1 MKKINRYENYH
12 KHDHE
17 SNVMTLDCVVKNTDY
32 IERSLELGCQNYFT
46 TQHGW
51 AGKFLEAYDLC
62 KKNNLKMIYGAELYM
77 VKDRKEK
84 DNSNYHIV
92 IIAKNQDAFYEL
104 NEIMSESNK
113 TGFYYKPRIDIELIK
128 RLNPNNFFITS
139 ACVGGILRPSDDMKI
154 LFETVYGHFGKNF
167 YLEVQNHPFD
177 IQINHNR
184 NMLMLKQHYNMQLIH
199 ANDSHYIYPKQAK
212 DRVKFLKGKGINYGD
227 EDSFVLDF
235 PDYDTIVER
244 YKKQGLLS
252 DWQVKEALDNTLIFD
267 ECEELYFDKEI
278 KMPTI
283 YPGFTQEQKDKELS
297 KHLVEKWNQEKK
309 HIDKSRWKEYQDG
322 IAFEYKIVKD
332 TQMAD
337 YFLFNEKMVELA
349 KEKYGGVLSR
359 TGRGSAVSFYINK
372 LLGFTEIDRF
382 TAPVPL
388 YPTRFMSIARILE
401 TKSLPDIDQNW
412 ADVSAPIAA
421 SKELLGEDGIYYMY
435 ALGTM
440 KESSA
445 FRNLCRAYD
454 IPMDDYNE
462 VGKNLDAFRTDK
474 KWKPIIDEAQKY
486 IGTIESIS
494 PSPCSFV
501 LSNKLLS
508 KELGLIRVGNELCAC
523 IDGYTSDVW
532 KFLKNDYL
540 TVKVWKI
547 ISDFYKMIGQPI
559 PNIREL
565 LERLDDKTWKLYE
578 DGMTATLNQ
587 ADTDIS
593 TNMLKRYKP
602 KTDAEMSAFVAAIR
616 PGFASLVNTFLDREP
631 YSTGVSEID
640 DILLPSYH
648 FMLYQESIMAFLV
661 WCGMKEDHTY
671 DIIKKISKKKFTP
684 EAKEELRQELIAGY
698 KNNLG
703 TEDGFDEVWQV
714 VDDAARYSFNAAH
727 AVSVAYDSIYGAEAK
742 EHHPLEY
749 FTTVLNEYQSDN
761 EKTSRIIAELDYFD
775 IKIENIKFGKS
786 KSEYTFDRDTNT
798 IYKSISSIKYC
809 NETIANELYE
819 LGRNNN
825 YESFIDVIKDIKE
838 KTSVNSRQLQ
848 ILTILNF
855 FSDYGANKKLL
866 QIIDMFEKYYDRKQ
880 IKKSDIDNL
889 GIDLTVFDGCFDNE
903 TPKMYKELH
912 MDKYIQRI
920 SQQLEDKPLSIK
932 EQIKYEQ
939 EYLEYITYSNPKA
952 PKGMYYVVEAK
963 FYKDKT
969 KPYLV
974 LYNLRTGD
982 TLKTKITSGKNFVER
997 PFQTGNVINVTE
1009 FREKN
1014 KMKMVN
1020 GSWVKTPEMEKIVVR
1035 WDVY

>member
-1 MKKINRYENYH
+1 MA
-12 KHDHE
+12 
-17 SNVMTLDCVVKNTDY
+17 TLDCVVKNTDY
-32 IERSLELGCQNYFT
+32 IERSLKLGCKNFFT

-51 AGKFLEAYDLC
+51 SGKFLEAYDLC
-62 KKNNLKMIYGAELYM
+62 KKNNLKMVYGAELYM

-84 DNSNYHIV
+84 DNSNYHII
-92 IIAKNQDAFYEL
+92 IIAKNQDGFYEL
-104 NEIMSESNK
+104 NEIMSESNRS
-113 TGFYYKPRIDIELIK
+113 GFYYKPRIDIELIK

-139 ACVGGILRPSDDMKI
+139 ACVGGILRPSDDMKT
-154 LFETVYGHFGKNF
+154 LFEVVYGHFGKNF

-184 NMLMLKQHYNMQLIH
+184 NMLMLKQHYNMQIIH
-199 ANDSHYIYPKQAK
+199 ANDSHYIYPEQAK
-212 DRVKFLKGKGINYGD
+212 DRVNFLKGKGINYGD

-235 PDYDTIVER
+235 PDYDTVVER

-252 DWQVKEALDNTLIFD
+252 DWQIKEAMDNTLIFD
-267 ECEELYFDKEI
+267 ECEELHFDKEI

-283 YPGFTQEQKDKELS
+283 YPNYTQEEKDKELA
-297 KHLVEKWNQEKK
+297 KHLSEKWDREKVNV
-309 HIDKSRWKEYQDG
+309 DKSRWQEYQKG

-388 YPTRFMSIARILE
+388 YPTRFMSTARILE
-401 TKSLPDIDQNW
+401 TRSLPDIDQNW
-412 ADVSAPIAA
+412 ADVSAPILA

-454 IPMDDYNE
+454 IPMDEYNE
-462 VGKNLDAFRTDK
+462 VGKNLDAFRNDK

-501 LSNKLLS
+501 LSNKPLPR
-508 KELGLIRVGNELCAC
+508 ELGLIRVGNELCAC

-565 LERLDDKTWKLYE
+565 LQKVDDRTWKLYE

-593 TNMLKRYKP
+593 TSMLKRYKP
-602 KTDAEMSAFVAAIR
+602 QTDAEMSAFVAAIR

-631 YSTGVSEID
+631 YSTGVTEID
-640 DILLPSYH
+640 EILQPSYH

-684 EAKEELRQELIAGY
+684 EAKEELRQELLAGY
-698 KNNLG
+698 KSKLG
-703 TEDGFDEVWQV
+703 TEEGFDEVWQV

-761 EKTSRIIAELDYFD
+761 EKTSRIIAELDYFG
-775 IKIENIKFGKS
+775 IHLENIKFGKS
-786 KSEYTFDRDTNT
+786 KSEYTFDRNTNT

-809 NETIANELYE
+809 NEVIANELYE
-819 LGRNNN
+819 LGRNNT
-825 YESFIDVIKDIKE
+825 YKDFVDVIRDIKT

-855 FSDYGANKKLL
+855 FSDYGSNKKLL
-866 QIIDMFEKYYDRKQ
+866 QIIEMFEKFYDRKQ
-880 IKKSDIDNL
+880 IKKSDVEVL
-889 GIDLTVFDGCFDNE
+889 GIDLNEFEGCYDNE

-912 MDKYIQRI
+912 MDRYVEKMSKKI
-920 SQQLEDKPLSIK
+920 EDKPLSIK

-939 EYLEYITYSNPKA
+939 EYLEYIIYSNPKA
-952 PKGMYYVVEAK
+952 PKNMFYVVEAK

-969 KPYLV
+969 KPYLN

-982 TLKTKITSGKNFVER
+982 TLKTKITSGKSFVER

-1020 GSWVKTPEMEKIVVR
+1020 SEWVKTSEMEKIVVG

>member
-1 MKKINRYENYH
+1 MKRYENYH

-17 SNVMTLDCVVKNTDY
+17 SNIMTLDCVVKNTDY
-32 IERSLELGCQNYFT
+32 IARSLELGCKNYFT

-51 AGKFLEAYDLC
+51 TGKFLEAYDLC
-62 KKNNLKMIYGAELYM
+62 KKNGLKMIYGAELYM
-77 VKDRKEK
+77 VKDRTLK

-92 IIAKNQDAFYEL
+92 IIAKNQDGFYEL
-104 NEIMSESNK
+104 NEIMSESNRS
-113 TGFYYKPRIDIELIK
+113 GFYYKPRIDIELIK

-139 ACVGGILRPSDDMKI
+139 ACICGILRPSDDMKT
-154 LFETVYGHFGKNF
+154 LFEAVYSHFGNNF

-184 NMLMLKQHYNMQLIH
+184 NMLMLKQHYNMQIIH
-199 ANDSHYIYPKQAK
+199 ANDSHYIYPEQAK

-227 EDSFVLDF
+227 EDSFILDF
-235 PDYDTIVER
+235 PDYDTVVER

-252 DWQVKEALDNTLIFD
+252 DWQIKEAMDNTLIFD
-267 ECEELYFDKEI
+267 ECEELHFDKEI

-283 YPGFTQEQKDKELS
+283 YPNYTQEEKDKELA
-297 KHLVEKWNQEKK
+297 KHLSEKWNKEKVNV
-309 HIDKSRWKEYQDG
+309 DKSRWQEYQNG

-388 YPTRFMSIARILE
+388 YPTRFMSTARILE
-401 TKSLPDIDQNW
+401 TRSLPDIDQNW
-412 ADVSAPIAA
+412 ADVSAPILA

-454 IPMDDYNE
+454 IPMDEYNE
-462 VGKNLDAFRTDK
+462 VGKNLDAFRNDK

-501 LSNKLLS
+501 LSNKPLS
-508 KELGLIRVGNELCAC
+508 RELGLIRVGNELCAC

-565 LERLDDKTWKLYE
+565 LQKVDNRTWKLYE

-593 TNMLKRYKP
+593 TSMLKRYKP
-602 KTDAEMSAFVAAIR
+602 HTDAEMSAFVAAIR

-631 YSTGVSEID
+631 YSTGVTEID
-640 DILLPSYH
+640 EILQPSYH

-661 WCGMKEDHTY
+661 WCGIKEDHTY

-684 EAKEELRQELIAGY
+684 EAKEELRQELLAGY
-698 KNNLG
+698 KAKLG
-703 TEDGFDEVWQV
+703 TEEGFDEVWQV

-761 EKTSRIIAELDYFD
+761 EKTSRIIAELDYFG
-775 IKIENIKFGKS
+775 IHLENIKFGKS
-786 KSEYTFDRDTNT
+786 KSEYTFDRNTNT

-809 NETIANELYE
+809 NEVIANELYE
-819 LGRNNN
+819 LGKNNTYKN
-825 YESFIDVIKDIKE
+825 FVDVIKDIKT

-855 FSDYGANKKLL
+855 FSDYGSNKKLL
-866 QIIDMFEKYYDRKQ
+866 QIIEMFEKFYDRKQ
-880 IKKSDIDNL
+880 IKKADVEVL
-889 GIDLTVFDGCFDNE
+889 GIDLNEFEGCYDNE

-912 MDKYIQRI
+912 MDRYVEKMSKKI
-920 SQQLEDKPLSIK
+920 EDKPLSIK

-939 EYLEYITYSNPKA
+939 EYLEYIIYSNPKA
-952 PKGMYYVVEAK
+952 PKNMFYVVEAK

-969 KPYLV
+969 KPYLN

-982 TLKTKITSGKNFVER
+982 TLKTKITSGKSFVER

-1020 GSWVKTPEMEKIVVR
+1020 GTWVKTPEMEKIVVG

>member
-1 MKKINRYENYH
+1 M
-12 KHDHE
+12 
-17 SNVMTLDCVVKNTDY
+17 
-32 IERSLELGCQNYFT
+32 GCKNYFT

-51 AGKFLEAYDLC
+51 TGKFLEAYDLC
-62 KKNNLKMIYGAELYM
+62 QKNNLKMVYGAELYM

-84 DNSNYHIV
+84 DNANYHIV
-92 IIAKNQDAFYEL
+92 IIAKNQDGFYEL
-104 NEIMSESNK
+104 NEIMSESNRS
-113 TGFYYKPRIDIELIK
+113 GFYYKPRIDIELIK

-139 ACVGGILRPSDDMKI
+139 ACVGGILRPSDDMKT
-154 LFETVYGHFGKNF
+154 LFEAVYGHFGNNF

-184 NMLMLKQHYNMQLIH
+184 NMLMLKQHYNMQIIH
-199 ANDSHYIYPKQAK
+199 ANDSHYIYPEQAK

-235 PDYDTIVER
+235 PDYDTVVER

-252 DWQVKEALDNTLIFD
+252 DWQIKEAMDNTLIFD
-267 ECEELYFDKEI
+267 ECEELHFNKEI

-283 YPGFTQEQKDKELS
+283 YPNYTQEEKDKELA
-297 KHLVEKWNQEKK
+297 KHLSEKWDKEKVNV
-309 HIDKSRWKEYQDG
+309 DKSRWKEYQNG

-382 TAPVPL
+382 EAPVPL
-388 YPTRFMSIARILE
+388 YPTRFMSTARILE
-401 TKSLPDIDQNW
+401 TRSLPDIDQNW

-445 FRNLCRAYD
+445 FRNLCRAYE
-454 IPMDDYNE
+454 IPMDEYNE

-486 IGTIESIS
+486 IGTIESVS

-501 LSNKLLS
+501 LSNKPLS
-508 KELGLIRVGNELCAC
+508 RELGLIRVGNELCAC

-565 LERLDDKTWKLYE
+565 LQKVDNRTWKLYE

-593 TNMLKRYKP
+593 TSMLKRYKP
-602 KTDAEMSAFVAAIR
+602 QTDAEMSAFVAAIR

-631 YSTGVSEID
+631 YSTGVTEID
-640 DILLPSYH
+640 EILQPSYH

-684 EAKEELRQELIAGY
+684 EAKEELRQELLLGY
-698 KNNLG
+698 KAKLG
-703 TEDGFDEVWQV
+703 TEEGFDEVWQV

-761 EKTSRIIAELDYFD
+761 EKTSRIIAELDYFG
-775 IKIENIKFGKS
+775 IHLENIKFGKS
-786 KSEYTFDRDTNT
+786 KSEYTFDKNTNT

-809 NETIANELYE
+809 NEVIANELYE
-819 LGRNNN
+819 LGKNNTYKN
-825 YESFIDVIKDIKE
+825 FVDVIKDIKT

-855 FSDYGANKKLL
+855 FSDYGSNKKLL
-866 QIIDMFEKYYDRKQ
+866 QIIEMFEKFYDRKQ
-880 IKKSDIDNL
+880 IKKADVEVL
-889 GIDLTVFDGCFDNE
+889 GIDLNEFEGCYDNE
-903 TPKMYKELH
+903 TQKMYKDLH
-912 MDKYIQRI
+912 MDRYVEKMSKKI
-920 SQQLEDKPLSIK
+920 EDKPLSIK

-939 EYLEYITYSNPKA
+939 EYLEYIIYSNPKA
-952 PKGMYYVVEAK
+952 PKNMFYVVEAK

-969 KPYLV
+969 KPYLN

-982 TLKTKITSGKNFVER
+982 TLKTKITSGKSFVER

-1020 GSWVKTPEMEKIVVR
+1020 GTWVKTPEMEKIVVG

>member
-1 MKKINRYENYH
+1 MA
-12 KHDHE
+12 
-17 SNVMTLDCVVKNTDY
+17 TLDCVVKNTDY
-32 IERSLELGCQNYFT
+32 IERSLELGCKNYFT

-51 AGKFLEAYDLC
+51 SGKFLEAYDLC
-62 KKNNLKMIYGAELYM
+62 QKNNLKMVYGAELYM

-84 DNSNYHIV
+84 DNANYHII
-92 IIAKNQDAFYEL
+92 IIAKNQDGFYEL
-104 NEIMSESNK
+104 NEIMSESNRS
-113 TGFYYKPRIDIELIK
+113 GFYYKPRIDIELIK

-139 ACVGGILRPSDDMKI
+139 ACVGGILRPSDDMKV
-154 LFETVYGHFGKNF
+154 LFEAVYGHFGKNF

-184 NMLMLKQHYNMQLIH
+184 NMLMLKQHYNMQIIH
-199 ANDSHYIYPKQAK
+199 ANDSHYIYPEQAK

-235 PDYDTIVER
+235 PDYDTVIER

-252 DWQVKEALDNTLIFD
+252 DWQIKEAMDNTLIFD
-267 ECEELYFDKEI
+267 ECEELHFDKEI

-283 YPGFTQEQKDKELS
+283 YPNYTQEEKDKELA
-297 KHLVEKWNQEKK
+297 KHLSEKWDKEKVNV
-309 HIDKSRWKEYQDG
+309 DKSRWQEYQKG

-388 YPTRFMSIARILE
+388 YPTRFMSTARILE
-401 TKSLPDIDQNW
+401 TRSLPDIDQNW
-412 ADVSAPIAA
+412 ADVSAPILA

-454 IPMDDYNE
+454 IPMDEYNE
-462 VGKNLDAFRTDK
+462 VGKNLDAFRNDK

-501 LSNKLLS
+501 LSNKPLPR
-508 KELGLIRVGNELCAC
+508 ELGLIRVGNELCAC
-523 IDGYTSDVW
+523 IDGYTSDAW

-565 LERLDDKTWKLYE
+565 LQKVDDRTWKLYE

-593 TNMLKRYKP
+593 TSMLKRYKP
-602 KTDAEMSAFVAAIR
+602 QTDAEMSAFVAAIR

-631 YSTGVSEID
+631 YSTGVTEID
-640 DILLPSYH
+640 EILQPSYH

-684 EAKEELRQELIAGY
+684 EAKEELRQELLAGY
-698 KNNLG
+698 KAKLS
-703 TEDGFDEVWQV
+703 TEEGFDEVWQV

-761 EKTSRIIAELDYFD
+761 EKTSRIIAELDYFG
-775 IKIENIKFGKS
+775 IHLENIKFGKS
-786 KSEYTFDRDTNT
+786 KSEYTFDRNTNT

-809 NETIANELYE
+809 NEVIANELYE
-819 LGRNNN
+819 LGRNNT
-825 YESFIDVIKDIKE
+825 YKDFVDVIRDIKT

-855 FSDYGANKKLL
+855 FSDYGSNKKLL
-866 QIIDMFEKYYDRKQ
+866 QIIEMFEKFYDRKQ
-880 IKKSDIDNL
+880 IKKADVEVL
-889 GIDLTVFDGCFDNE
+889 GIDLNEFEGCYDNE

-912 MDKYIQRI
+912 MDRYVEKMSKKI
-920 SQQLEDKPLSIK
+920 EDKPLSIK

-939 EYLEYITYSNPKA
+939 EYLEYIIYSNPKA
-952 PKGMYYVVEAK
+952 PKNMFYVVEAK

-969 KPYLV
+969 KPYLN

-982 TLKTKITSGKNFVER
+982 TLKTKITSGKSFVER

-1020 GSWVKTPEMEKIVVR
+1020 GEWVKTPEMEKIVVG

>member
-1 MKKINRYENYH
+1 M
-12 KHDHE
+12 
-17 SNVMTLDCVVKNTDY
+17 
-32 IERSLELGCQNYFT
+32 GCKNYFT

-51 AGKFLEAYDLC
+51 TGKFLEAYDLC
-62 KKNNLKMIYGAELYM
+62 QKNNLKMVYGAELYM

-84 DNSNYHIV
+84 DNANYHIV
-92 IIAKNQDAFYEL
+92 IIAKNQDGFYEL
-104 NEIMSESNK
+104 NEIMSESNRS
-113 TGFYYKPRIDIELIK
+113 GFYYKPRIDIELIK

-139 ACVGGILRPSDDMKI
+139 ACVGGILRPSDDMKT
-154 LFETVYGHFGKNF
+154 LFEAVYGHFGNNF

-184 NMLMLKQHYNMQLIH
+184 NMLMLKQHYNMQIIH
-199 ANDSHYIYPKQAK
+199 ANDSHYIYPEQAK

-235 PDYDTIVER
+235 PDYDTVVER

-252 DWQVKEALDNTLIFD
+252 DWQIKEAMDNTLIFD
-267 ECEELYFDKEI
+267 ECEELHFDKEI

-283 YPGFTQEQKDKELS
+283 YPNYTQEEKDKELA
-297 KHLVEKWNQEKK
+297 KHLSEKWDKEKVNV
-309 HIDKSRWKEYQDG
+309 DKSRWQEYQNG

-388 YPTRFMSIARILE
+388 YPTRFMSTARILE
-401 TKSLPDIDQNW
+401 TRSLPDIDQNW
-412 ADVSAPIAA
+412 ADVSAPILA

-454 IPMDDYNE
+454 IPMDEYNE
-462 VGKNLDAFRTDK
+462 VGKNLDAFRNDK

-501 LSNKLLS
+501 LSNKPLS
-508 KELGLIRVGNELCAC
+508 RELGLIRVGNELCAC

-565 LERLDDKTWKLYE
+565 LQKVDNRTWKLYE

-593 TNMLKRYKP
+593 TSMLKRYKP
-602 KTDAEMSAFVAAIR
+602 HTDAEMSAFVAAIR

-631 YSTGVSEID
+631 YSTGVTEID
-640 DILLPSYH
+640 EILQPSYH

-661 WCGMKEDHTY
+661 WCGIKEDHTY

-684 EAKEELRQELIAGY
+684 EAKEELRQELLAGY
-698 KNNLG
+698 KAKLG
-703 TEDGFDEVWQV
+703 TEEGFDEVWQV

-761 EKTSRIIAELDYFD
+761 EKTSRIIAELDYFG
-775 IKIENIKFGKS
+775 IHLENIKFGKS
-786 KSEYTFDRDTNT
+786 KSEYTFDRNTNT

-809 NETIANELYE
+809 NEVIANELYE
-819 LGRNNN
+819 LGKNNT
-825 YESFIDVIKDIKE
+825 YKDFVDVIKDIKT

-855 FSDYGANKKLL
+855 FSDYGSNKKLL
-866 QIIDMFEKYYDRKQ
+866 QIIEMFEKFYDRKQ
-880 IKKSDIDNL
+880 IKKADVEVL
-889 GIDLTVFDGCFDNE
+889 GIDLNEFEGCYDNE

-912 MDKYIQRI
+912 MDRYVEKMSKKI
-920 SQQLEDKPLSIK
+920 EDKPLSIK

-939 EYLEYITYSNPKA
+939 EYLEYIIYSNPKA
-952 PKGMYYVVEAK
+952 PKNMFYVVEAK

-969 KPYLV
+969 KPYLN

-982 TLKTKITSGKNFVER
+982 TLKTKITSGKSFVER

-1020 GSWVKTPEMEKIVVR
+1020 GTWVKTPEMEKIVVG

>member
-1 MKKINRYENYH
+1 MKRYENYH

-17 SNVMTLDCVVKNTDY
+17 SNIMTLDCVVKNTDY
-32 IERSLELGCQNYFT
+32 IARSLELGCKNYFT

-51 AGKFLEAYDLC
+51 TGKFLEAYDLC
-62 KKNNLKMIYGAELYM
+62 KKNGLKMIYGAELYM
-77 VKDRKEK
+77 VKDRTLK

-92 IIAKNQDAFYEL
+92 IIAKNQDGFYEL
-104 NEIMSESNK
+104 NEIMSESNRS
-113 TGFYYKPRIDIELIK
+113 GFYYKPRIDIELIK

-139 ACVGGILRPSDDMKI
+139 ACVGGILRPSDDMKT
-154 LFETVYGHFGKNF
+154 LFEAVYSHFGNNF

-184 NMLMLKQHYNMQLIH
+184 NMLMLKQHYNMQIIH
-199 ANDSHYIYPKQAK
+199 ANDSHYIYPEQAK

-235 PDYDTIVER
+235 PDYDTVVER

-252 DWQVKEALDNTLIFD
+252 DWQIKEAMDNTLIFD
-267 ECEELYFDKEI
+267 ECEELHFNKEI

-283 YPGFTQEQKDKELS
+283 YPNYTQEEKDKELA
-297 KHLVEKWNQEKK
+297 KHLSEKWNKEKVNV
-309 HIDKSRWKEYQDG
+309 DKSRWQEYQNG
-322 IAFEYKIVKD
+322 IAFEYNIVKD

-382 TAPVPL
+382 EAPVPL
-388 YPTRFMSIARILE
+388 YPTRFMSTARILE
-401 TKSLPDIDQNW
+401 TRSLPDIDQNW

-445 FRNLCRAYD
+445 FRNLCRAYE
-454 IPMDDYNE
+454 IPMDEYNE

-486 IGTIESIS
+486 IGTIESVS

-501 LSNKLLS
+501 LSNKPLS

-565 LERLDDKTWKLYE
+565 LQKVDNRTWKLYE

-593 TNMLKRYKP
+593 TSMLKRYKP
-602 KTDAEMSAFVAAIR
+602 QTDAEMSAFVAAIR

-631 YSTGVSEID
+631 YSTGVTEID
-640 DILLPSYH
+640 EILQPSYH

-684 EAKEELRQELIAGY
+684 EAKEELRQELLLGY
-698 KNNLG
+698 KAKLG
-703 TEDGFDEVWQV
+703 TEEGFDEVWQV

-761 EKTSRIIAELDYFD
+761 EKTSRIIAELDYFG
-775 IKIENIKFGKS
+775 IHLENIKFGKS
-786 KSEYTFDRDTNT
+786 KSEYTFDKNTNT

-809 NETIANELYE
+809 NEVIANELYE
-819 LGRNNN
+819 LGKNNTYKN
-825 YESFIDVIKDIKE
+825 FVDVIKDIKT

-855 FSDYGANKKLL
+855 FSDYGSNKKLL
-866 QIIDMFEKYYDRKQ
+866 QIIKMFEKFYDRKQ
-880 IKKSDIDNL
+880 IKKADVEVL
-889 GIDLTVFDGCFDNE
+889 GIDLNEFEGCYDNE
-903 TPKMYKELH
+903 TQKMYKDLH
-912 MDKYIQRI
+912 MDRYVEKMSKKI
-920 SQQLEDKPLSIK
+920 EDKPLSIK

-939 EYLEYITYSNPKA
+939 EYLEYIIYSNPKA
-952 PKGMYYVVEAK
+952 PKNMFYVVEAK

-969 KPYLV
+969 KPYLN

-982 TLKTKITSGKNFVER
+982 TLKTKITSGKSFVER

-1020 GSWVKTPEMEKIVVR
+1020 GTWVKTPEMEKIVVG

>member
-1 MKKINRYENYH
+1 MKRYENFH
-12 KHDHE
+12 KHCHE
-17 SNVMTLDCVVKNTDY
+17 SNIMTLDCVVKNTDY
-32 IERSLELGCQNYFT
+32 IARSLELGCKNYFT

-51 AGKFLEAYDLC
+51 TGKFLEAYDLC
-62 KKNNLKMIYGAELYM
+62 KKNGLKMIYAAELYM
-77 VKDRKEK
+77 VKDRTLK

-92 IIAKNQDAFYEL
+92 IIAKNQDGFYEL
-104 NEIMSESNK
+104 NEIMAESNRS
-113 TGFYYKPRIDIELIK
+113 GFYYKPRIDIELIK
-128 RLNPNNFFITS
+128 RLNPNNFFVTS
-139 ACVGGILRPSDDMKI
+139 ACVAGILRPSEDMKE
-154 LFETVYGHFGKNF
+154 LFESVYGHFGKNF

-177 IQINHNR
+177 IQITHNR
-184 NMLMLKQHYNMQLIH
+184 NMLMLKQHYNMQIIH
-199 ANDSHYIYPKQAK
+199 ANDSHYIYPEQAK

-235 PDYDTIVER
+235 PDYDTVVER

-252 DWQVKEALDNTLIFD
+252 DWQIKEAMDNTLIFD
-267 ECEELYFDKEI
+267 ECEELHFDKEI

-283 YPGFTQEQKDKELS
+283 YPNYTQEEKDKELA
-297 KHLVEKWNQEKK
+297 KHLSDKWDKEKVNV
-309 HIDKSRWKEYQDG
+309 DKSRWQEYQKG

-388 YPTRFMSIARILE
+388 YPTRFMSTARILE
-401 TKSLPDIDQNW
+401 TRSLPDIDQNW
-412 ADVSAPIAA
+412 ADVSAPILA

-454 IPMDDYNE
+454 IPMDEYNE
-462 VGKNLDAFRTDK
+462 VGKNLDAFRNDK

-501 LSNKLLS
+501 LSNKPLS
-508 KELGLIRVGNELCAC
+508 RELGLIRVGNELCAC

-565 LERLDDKTWKLYE
+565 LQKVDNRTWKLYE

-593 TNMLKRYKP
+593 TSMLKRYKP
-602 KTDAEMSAFVAAIR
+602 QTDAEMSAFVAAIR
-616 PGFASLVNTFLDREP
+616 PGFASLVNTFLDRKP
-631 YSTGVSEID
+631 YSTGVTEID
-640 DILLPSYH
+640 EILQPSYH

-684 EAKEELRQELIAGY
+684 EAKEELRQELLAGY
-698 KNNLG
+698 KAKLG
-703 TEDGFDEVWQV
+703 TEEGFDEVWQV

-761 EKTSRIIAELDYFD
+761 EKTSRIIAELDYFG
-775 IKIENIKFGKS
+775 IHLENIKFGKS
-786 KSEYTFDRDTNT
+786 KSEYTFDRNTNT

-809 NETIANELYE
+809 NEVIANELYE
-819 LGRNNN
+819 LGRNNT
-825 YESFIDVIKDIKE
+825 YKDFVDVVKDIKT

-855 FSDYGANKKLL
+855 FSDYGSNKKLL
-866 QIIDMFEKYYDRKQ
+866 QIIEMFEKFYDRKQ
-880 IKKSDIDNL
+880 IKKADVEVL
-889 GIDLTVFDGCFDNE
+889 CIDLNEFEGCYDNE
-903 TPKMYKELH
+903 TPKMYKDLH
-912 MDKYIQRI
+912 MDRYVEKMSGRI
-920 SQQLEDKPLSIK
+920 EDKPLSIK

-939 EYLEYITYSNPKA
+939 EYLEYIVYTNPKA
-952 PKGMYYVVEAK
+952 PKDMYYVVECK

-969 KPYLV
+969 KPYLR
-974 LYNLRTGD
+974 LYNLRNGEY
-982 TLKTKITSGKNFVER
+982 LKTKITSGKAFIES
-997 PFQTGNVINVTE
+997 PFKEGNVINVKE
-1009 FREKN
+1009 FSDRN
-1014 KMKMVN
+1014 KMKKV
-1020 GSWVKTPEMEKIVVR
+1020 GGDWVKTGEKEKVVIK

>member
-1 MKKINRYENYH
+1 M
-12 KHDHE
+12 
-17 SNVMTLDCVVKNTDY
+17 V
-32 IERSLELGCQNYFT
+32 
-46 TQHGW
+46 
-51 AGKFLEAYDLC
+51 
-62 KKNNLKMIYGAELYM
+62 YGAELYM

-84 DNSNYHIV
+84 DNANYHIV
-92 IIAKNQDAFYEL
+92 IIAKNQDGFYEL
-104 NEIMSESNK
+104 NEIMSESNRS
-113 TGFYYKPRIDIELIK
+113 GFYYKPRIDIELIK

-139 ACVGGILRPSDDMKI
+139 ACVGGILRPSDDMKT
-154 LFETVYGHFGKNF
+154 LFETVYGHFGNNF

-184 NMLMLKQHYNMQLIH
+184 NMLMLKQHYNMQIIH
-199 ANDSHYIYPKQAK
+199 ANDSHYIYPEQAK

-227 EDSFVLDF
+227 EDNFILDF
-235 PDYDTIVER
+235 PDYDTVVER

-252 DWQVKEALDNTLIFD
+252 DWQIKEAMDNTLIFD
-267 ECEELYFDKEI
+267 ECEELHFDKEI

-283 YPGFTQEQKDKELS
+283 YPNYTQEEKDKELA
-297 KHLVEKWNQEKK
+297 KHLSEKWDKEKVNV
-309 HIDKSRWKEYQDG
+309 DKSRWQEYQNG

-388 YPTRFMSIARILE
+388 YPTRFMSTARILE
-401 TKSLPDIDQNW
+401 TRSLPDIDQNW
-412 ADVSAPIAA
+412 ADVSAPILA

-454 IPMDDYNE
+454 IPMDEYNE
-462 VGKNLDAFRTDK
+462 VGKNLDAFRNDK

-501 LSNKLLS
+501 LSNKPLPR
-508 KELGLIRVGNELCAC
+508 ELGLIRVGNELCAC

-565 LERLDDKTWKLYE
+565 LQKVDDETWNLYE
-578 DGMTATLNQ
+578 DGITATLNQ

-593 TNMLKRYKP
+593 TSMLKRYKP
-602 KTDAEMSAFVAAIR
+602 KSDAEMSAFVAAIR
-616 PGFASLVNTFLDREP
+616 PGFASLVNTFLDRKP
-631 YSTGVSEID
+631 YSTGVKEID
-640 DILLPSYH
+640 DLLQPSYH

-661 WCGMKEDHTY
+661 WCGMEEDHTY

-684 EAKEELRQELIAGY
+684 EAKEKLRLELLEGYQKNLDTQE
-698 KNNLG
+698 
-703 TEDGFDEVWQV
+703 GFNEVWQV

-749 FTTVLNEYQSDN
+749 YTVVLNKYQSDN
-761 EKTSRIIAELDYFD
+761 EKTSRIISELDYFG
-775 IKIENIKFGKS
+775 IHIENIKFGKS
-786 KSEYTFDRDTNT
+786 KNEYTFDRDTNT

-809 NETIANELYE
+809 NEIMANELYE
-819 LGRNNN
+819 LAQNNSYDN
-825 YESFIDVIKDIKE
+825 FIDLLVDIKS
-838 KTSVNSRQLQ
+838 KTSVNARQLQ

-855 FSDYGANKKLL
+855 FSDFGNNKKLL
-866 QIIDMFEKYYDRKQ
+866 QIIDLFERLYGRKQ
-880 IKKSDIDNL
+880 IKKSDYKALNINMNL
-889 GIDLTVFDGCFDNE
+889 FDGCYETE
-903 TPKMYKELH
+903 TPKMYKGLH
-912 MDKYIQRI
+912 MDIYIKRVSDAI
-920 SQQLEDKPLSIK
+920 ENTSLSIK

-939 EYLEYITYSNPKA
+939 EYLEYIIYTNPKA
-952 PKGMYYVVEAK
+952 PKNMFYVVECK

-982 TLKTKITSGKNFVER
+982 TLKTKITSGKKFVEK
-997 PFQTGNVINVTE
+997 PFLQGNVLNVLE
-1009 FREKN
+1009 FKEKN
-1014 KMKMVN
+1014 KMKMIA
-1020 GSWVKTPEMEKIVVR
+1020 GTWTKTSEKEKIVTE

>member
-1 MKKINRYENYH
+1 MA
-12 KHDHE
+12 
-17 SNVMTLDCVVKNTDY
+17 TLDCVVKNTDY
-32 IERSLELGCQNYFT
+32 IERSLELGCKNFFT

-51 AGKFLEAYDLC
+51 SGKFLEAYDLC
-62 KKNNLKMIYGAELYM
+62 KKNNLKMVYGAELYM

-84 DNSNYHIV
+84 DNSNYHII
-92 IIAKNQDAFYEL
+92 IIAKNQDGFYEL
-104 NEIMSESNK
+104 NEIMSESNRS
-113 TGFYYKPRIDIELIK
+113 GFYYKPRIDIELIK

-139 ACVGGILRPSDDMKI
+139 ACVGGILRPSDDMKT
-154 LFETVYGHFGKNF
+154 LFEAVYGHFGKNF

-184 NMLMLKQHYNMQLIH
+184 NMLMLKQHYNMQIIH
-199 ANDSHYIYPKQAK
+199 ANDSHYIYPEQAK

-235 PDYDTIVER
+235 PDYDTVVER

-252 DWQVKEALDNTLIFD
+252 DWQIKEAMDNTLIFD

-283 YPGFTQEQKDKELS
+283 YLNYTQEEKDKELA
-297 KHLVEKWNQEKK
+297 KHLSEKWDKEKVNV
-309 HIDKSRWKEYQDG
+309 DKSRWQEYQRG

-388 YPTRFMSIARILE
+388 YPTRFMSTARILE
-401 TKSLPDIDQNW
+401 TRSLPDIDQNW
-412 ADVSAPIAA
+412 ADVSAPILA

-454 IPMDDYNE
+454 IPMDEYNE
-462 VGKNLDAFRTDK
+462 VGKNLDAFRNDK

-501 LSNKLLS
+501 LSNKPLP

-565 LERLDDKTWKLYE
+565 LQKVDDRTWKLYE

-593 TNMLKRYKP
+593 TSMLKRYKP
-602 KTDAEMSAFVAAIR
+602 QTDAEMSAFVAAIR

-631 YSTGVSEID
+631 YSTGVTEID
-640 DILLPSYH
+640 DILQPSYH

-684 EAKEELRQELIAGY
+684 EAKEELRQELLAGY
-698 KNNLG
+698 KAKLG
-703 TEDGFDEVWQV
+703 TEEGFDEVWQV

-761 EKTSRIIAELDYFD
+761 EKTSRIIAELDYFG
-775 IKIENIKFGKS
+775 IHLENIKFGKS
-786 KSEYTFDRDTNT
+786 KSEYTFDRNTNT

-809 NETIANELYE
+809 NEVIANELYE
-819 LGRNNN
+819 LGKNNT
-825 YESFIDVIKDIKE
+825 YKDFVDVIKDIKT

-855 FSDYGANKKLL
+855 FSDYGSNKKLL
-866 QIIDMFEKYYDRKQ
+866 QIIEMFEKFYDRKQ
-880 IKKSDIDNL
+880 IKKSDVEVL
-889 GIDLTVFDGCFDNE
+889 GIDLNEFEGCYDNE

-912 MDKYIQRI
+912 MDRYVEKMSKKI
-920 SQQLEDKPLSIK
+920 EDKPLSIK

-939 EYLEYITYSNPKA
+939 EYLEYIIYSNPKA
-952 PKGMYYVVEAK
+952 PKNMFYVVEAK

-969 KPYLV
+969 KPYLN

-982 TLKTKITSGKNFVER
+982 TLKTKITSGKSFVER

-1020 GSWVKTPEMEKIVVR
+1020 GEWVKTPEMEKIVVG

>member
-1 MKKINRYENYH
+1 
-12 KHDHE
+12 
-17 SNVMTLDCVVKNTDY
+17 MTLDCVVKNIDY
-32 IERSLELGCQNYFT
+32 IKRSLELGCKNYFT

-51 AGKFLEAYDLC
+51 TGKFLEAYDLC
-62 KKNNLKMIYGAELYM
+62 KQNGLKMVYSAELYM

-84 DNSNYHIV
+84 DSSNYHV
-92 IIAKNQDAFYEL
+92 VLIAKNQDGFYEL
-104 NEIMSESNK
+104 NSIMSESNRS
-113 TGFYYKPRIDIELIK
+113 GFYYKPRIDIELLK
-128 RLNPNNFFITS
+128 QLNPNNFFITS
-139 ACVGGILRPSDDMKI
+139 ACVAGFLRPGDDMKE
-154 LFETVYGHFGKNF
+154 LFEAVYNHFGKNF
-167 YLEVQNHPFD
+167 FLEVQNHSFD
-177 IQINHNR
+177 IQIQHNK
-184 NMLMLKQHYNMQLIH
+184 NMLLLKQYYDMQLIH
-199 ANDSHYIYPKQAK
+199 ANDSHYIYPEQAQ
-212 DRVKFLKGKGINYGD
+212 DRIKFLNGKGMNYGD
-227 EDSFVLDF
+227 EDSFILDF

-252 DWQVKEALDNTLIFD
+252 GWQIQEALDNTLIFD

-283 YPGFTQEQKDKELS
+283 YPSYTQEEKNHELA
-297 KHLVEKWNQEKK
+297 KHLSEKWEQEKE
-309 HIDKSRWKEYQDG
+309 HVDKARWKEYQEG
-322 IAFEYKIVKD
+322 IAYEYKIVKD
-332 TQMAD
+332 TNMAD

-349 KEKYGGVLSR
+349 KNKYGGILSK

-382 TAPVPL
+382 VAPVPL
-388 YPTRFMSIARILE
+388 YPTRFMSTARILE
-401 TKSLPDIDQNW
+401 NKSIPDIDQNW

-454 IPMDDYNE
+454 IPMDEYNE
-462 VGKNLDAFRTDK
+462 VGKNLDTYRNDK

-501 LSNKLLS
+501 LSNKPLS

-532 KFLKNDYL
+532 KYLKNDYL
-540 TVKVWKI
+540 TVSIWKI
-547 ISDFYKMIGQPI
+547 ISKFYQTINEPI

-565 LERLDDKTWKLYE
+565 LQRLDNGTWKLYE
-578 DGMTATLNQ
+578 DGVTATLNQ

-593 TNMLKRYKP
+593 TSMLKRYKP

-616 PGFASLVNTFLDREP
+616 PGFASLVNTFLDRKP
-631 YSTGVSEID
+631 YSTGVKEID
-640 DILLPSYH
+640 ELLQPSYH

-684 EAKEELRQELIAGY
+684 EAKESLRLELLEGY
-698 KNNLG
+698 QKNLG
-703 TEDGFDEVWQV
+703 TQEGFNEVWQV

-749 FTTVLNEYQSDN
+749 YTVVLNQYQSDN
-761 EKTSRIIAELDYFD
+761 EKTSRIISELDYFG
-775 IKIENIKFGKS
+775 IHIENIKFGKS
-786 KSEYTFDRDTNT
+786 KNEYTFDRNTNT
-798 IYKSISSIKYC
+798 IYKSVSSIKYC
-809 NETIANELYE
+809 NEVMANELYE
-819 LGRNNN
+819 LAQNNSYDN
-825 YESFIDVIKDIKE
+825 FIDLLVDIKS
-838 KTSVNSRQLQ
+838 KTSVNARQLQ

-855 FSDYGANKKLL
+855 FSDFGNNKKLL
-866 QIIDMFEKYYDRKQ
+866 QIIDLFERLYGRKQ
-880 IKKSDIDNL
+880 IKKSDYKALNINM
-889 GIDLTVFDGCFDNE
+889 DLFDGCYETE
-903 TPKMYKELH
+903 TPKMYKGLH
-912 MDKYIQRI
+912 MDIYIKRVSDAI
-920 SQQLEDKPLSIK
+920 ENTSLSIK

-939 EYLEYITYSNPKA
+939 EYLEYIIYTNPKA
-952 PKGMYYVVEAK
+952 PKNMFYVVECK

-982 TLKTKITSGKNFVER
+982 TLKTKITSGKKFVEK
-997 PFQTGNVINVTE
+997 PFLQGNVLNVLE
-1009 FREKN
+1009 FKEKN
-1014 KMKMVN
+1014 KMKMIA
-1020 GSWVKTPEMEKIVVR
+1020 GTWTKTSEKEKIVTE

>member
-1 MKKINRYENYH
+1 
-12 KHDHE
+12 
-17 SNVMTLDCVVKNTDY
+17 MTLDCVVKNIDY
-32 IERSLELGCQNYFT
+32 IKRSLELGCKNYFT

-51 AGKFLEAYDLC
+51 TGKFLEAYDLC
-62 KKNNLKMIYGAELYM
+62 KQNGLKMVYSAELYM

-84 DNSNYHIV
+84 DSSNYHV
-92 IIAKNQDAFYEL
+92 VLIAKNQDGFYEL
-104 NEIMSESNK
+104 NSIMSESNRS
-113 TGFYYKPRIDIELIK
+113 GFYYKPRIDIELLK
-128 RLNPNNFFITS
+128 QLNPNNFFITS
-139 ACVGGILRPSDDMKI
+139 ACVAGFLRPGDDMKE
-154 LFETVYGHFGKNF
+154 LFEAVYNHFGKNF
-167 YLEVQNHPFD
+167 FLEVQNHSFD
-177 IQINHNR
+177 IQIQHNK
-184 NMLMLKQHYNMQLIH
+184 NMLLLKQYYDMQLIH
-199 ANDSHYIYPKQAK
+199 ANDSHYIYPEQAQ
-212 DRVKFLKGKGINYGD
+212 DRIKFLNGKGMNYGD
-227 EDSFVLDF
+227 EDSFILDF

-252 DWQVKEALDNTLIFD
+252 SWQIQEALDNTLIFD

-283 YPGFTQEQKDKELS
+283 YPGYTQEEKNHELA
-297 KHLVEKWNQEKK
+297 KHLSEKWEQEKE
-309 HIDKSRWKEYQDG
+309 HVDKARWKEYQEG
-322 IAFEYKIVKD
+322 IAYEYKIVKD
-332 TQMAD
+332 TNMAD

-349 KEKYGGVLSR
+349 KNKYGGILSK

-382 TAPVPL
+382 VAPVPL
-388 YPTRFMSIARILE
+388 YPTRFMSTARILE
-401 TKSLPDIDQNW
+401 NKSIPDIDQNW

-454 IPMDDYNE
+454 IPMDEYNE
-462 VGKNLDAFRTDK
+462 VGKNLDTYRNDK

-501 LSNKLLS
+501 LSNKPLS

-532 KFLKNDYL
+532 KYLKNDYL
-540 TVKVWKI
+540 TVSIWKI
-547 ISDFYKMIGQPI
+547 ISKFYQTISEPI

-565 LERLDDKTWKLYE
+565 LQRLDNGTWKLYE
-578 DGMTATLNQ
+578 DGVTATLNQ

-593 TNMLKRYKP
+593 TSMLKRYKP

-616 PGFASLVNTFLDREP
+616 PGFASLVNTFLDRKP
-631 YSTGVSEID
+631 YSTGVKEID
-640 DILLPSYH
+640 ELLQPSYH

-684 EAKEELRQELIAGY
+684 EAKESLRLELLEGYQKNIGTQE
-698 KNNLG
+698 
-703 TEDGFDEVWQV
+703 GFNEVWQV

-749 FTTVLNEYQSDN
+749 YTVVLNQYQSDN
-761 EKTSRIIAELDYFD
+761 EKTSRIISELDYFG
-775 IKIENIKFGKS
+775 IHIENIKFGKS
-786 KSEYTFDRDTNT
+786 KNEYTFDRDTNT

-809 NETIANELYE
+809 NEIMANELYE
-819 LGRNNN
+819 LAQNNSYDN
-825 YESFIDVIKDIKE
+825 FIDLLVDIKS
-838 KTSVNSRQLQ
+838 KTSVNARQLQ

-855 FSDYGANKKLL
+855 FSDFGNNKKLL
-866 QIIDMFEKYYDRKQ
+866 QIIDLFERLYGRKQ
-880 IKKSDIDNL
+880 IKKSDYKALNINM
-889 GIDLTVFDGCFDNE
+889 DLFDGCYETE
-903 TPKMYKELH
+903 TPKMYKGLH
-912 MDKYIQRI
+912 MDIYIKRVSDAI
-920 SQQLEDKPLSIK
+920 ENTSLSIK

-939 EYLEYITYSNPKA
+939 EYLEYIIYTNPKA
-952 PKGMYYVVEAK
+952 PKNMFYVVECK

-982 TLKTKITSGKNFVER
+982 TLKTKITSGKKFVEK
-997 PFQTGNVINVTE
+997 PFLQGNVLNVLE
-1009 FREKN
+1009 FKEKN
-1014 KMKMVN
+1014 KMKMIA
-1020 GSWVKTPEMEKIVVR
+1020 GTWTKTSEKEKIVTE

>member
-1 MKKINRYENYH
+1 MA
-12 KHDHE
+12 
-17 SNVMTLDCVVKNTDY
+17 TLDCVVKNTDY
-32 IERSLELGCQNYFT
+32 IERSLELGCKNFFT

-51 AGKFLEAYDLC
+51 SGKFLEAYDLC
-62 KKNNLKMIYGAELYM
+62 KKNNLKMVYGAELYM

-84 DNSNYHIV
+84 DNSNYHII
-92 IIAKNQDAFYEL
+92 IIAKNQDGFYEL
-104 NEIMSESNK
+104 NEIMSESNRS
-113 TGFYYKPRIDIELIK
+113 GFYYKPRIDIELIK

-139 ACVGGILRPSDDMKI
+139 ACVGGILRPSDDMKT
-154 LFETVYGHFGKNF
+154 LFEAVYGHFGKNF

-184 NMLMLKQHYNMQLIH
+184 NMLMLKQHYNMQIIH
-199 ANDSHYIYPKQAK
+199 ANDSHYIYPEQAK

-235 PDYDTIVER
+235 PDYDTVVER

-252 DWQVKEALDNTLIFD
+252 DWQIKEAMDNTLIFD
-267 ECEELYFDKEI
+267 KCEELHFDKEI

-283 YPGFTQEQKDKELS
+283 YPNYTQEEKDKELA
-297 KHLVEKWNQEKK
+297 KHLSEKWDKEKVNV
-309 HIDKSRWKEYQDG
+309 DKSRWQEYQKG

-388 YPTRFMSIARILE
+388 YPTRFMSTARILE
-401 TKSLPDIDQNW
+401 TRSLPDIDQNW
-412 ADVSAPIAA
+412 ADVSAPILA

-454 IPMDDYNE
+454 IPMDEYNE
-462 VGKNLDAFRTDK
+462 VGKNLDAFRNDK

-501 LSNKLLS
+501 LSNKPLPR
-508 KELGLIRVGNELCAC
+508 ELGLIRVGNELCAC

-565 LERLDDKTWKLYE
+565 LQKVDDRTWKLYE

-593 TNMLKRYKP
+593 TSMLKRYKP
-602 KTDAEMSAFVAAIR
+602 QTDAEMSAFVAAIR

-631 YSTGVSEID
+631 YSTGVTEID
-640 DILLPSYH
+640 DILQPSYH

-684 EAKEELRQELIAGY
+684 EAKEELRQELLAGY
-698 KNNLG
+698 KAKLG
-703 TEDGFDEVWQV
+703 TEEGFDEVWQV

-761 EKTSRIIAELDYFD
+761 EKTSRIIAELDYFG
-775 IKIENIKFGKS
+775 IHLENIKFGKS
-786 KSEYTFDRDTNT
+786 KSEYTFDRNTNT

-809 NETIANELYE
+809 NEVIANELYE
-819 LGRNNN
+819 LGKNNT
-825 YESFIDVIKDIKE
+825 YKDFVDVIKDIKT

-855 FSDYGANKKLL
+855 FSDYGSNKKLL
-866 QIIDMFEKYYDRKQ
+866 QIIEMFEKFYDRKQ
-880 IKKSDIDNL
+880 IKKSDVEVL
-889 GIDLTVFDGCFDNE
+889 GIDLNEFEGCYDNE

-912 MDKYIQRI
+912 MDRYVEKMSKKI
-920 SQQLEDKPLSIK
+920 EDKPLSIK

-939 EYLEYITYSNPKA
+939 EYLEYIIYSNPKA
-952 PKGMYYVVEAK
+952 PKNMFYVVEAK

-969 KPYLV
+969 KPYLN

-982 TLKTKITSGKNFVER
+982 TLKTKITSGKSFVER

-1020 GSWVKTPEMEKIVVR
+1020 GAWVKTPEMEKIVVG

>member
-1 MKKINRYENYH
+1 MA
-12 KHDHE
+12 
-17 SNVMTLDCVVKNTDY
+17 TLDCVVKNTDY
-32 IERSLELGCQNYFT
+32 IERSLELGCKNYFT

-62 KKNNLKMIYGAELYM
+62 QKNNLKMVYGAELYM

-84 DNSNYHIV
+84 DNANYHMV
-92 IIAKNQDAFYEL
+92 IIAKNQDGFYEL
-104 NEIMSESNK
+104 NEIMSESNRS
-113 TGFYYKPRIDIELIK
+113 GFYYKPRIDIELIK

-139 ACVGGILRPSDDMKI
+139 ACVGGILRPSDDMKT
-154 LFETVYGHFGKNF
+154 LFEAVYGHFGKNF

-184 NMLMLKQHYNMQLIH
+184 NMLMLKQHYNMQIIH
-199 ANDSHYIYPKQAK
+199 ANDSHYIYPEQAK

-235 PDYDTIVER
+235 PDYDTVVER

-252 DWQVKEALDNTLIFD
+252 DWQIKEAMDNTLIFD
-267 ECEELYFDKEI
+267 ECEELHFDKEI

-283 YPGFTQEQKDKELS
+283 YPNYTQEEKDKELA
-297 KHLVEKWNQEKK
+297 KHLSEKWDKEKVNV
-309 HIDKSRWKEYQDG
+309 DKSRWQEYQKG

-388 YPTRFMSIARILE
+388 YPTRFMSTARILE
-401 TKSLPDIDQNW
+401 TRSLPDIDQNW
-412 ADVSAPIAA
+412 ADVSAPILA

-454 IPMDDYNE
+454 IPMDEYNE
-462 VGKNLDAFRTDK
+462 VGKNLDAFRNDK

-501 LSNKLLS
+501 LSNKPLS
-508 KELGLIRVGNELCAC
+508 RELGLIRVGNELCAC

-565 LERLDDKTWKLYE
+565 LQKVDDRTWKLYE

-587 ADTDIS
+587 TDTDIS
-593 TNMLKRYKP
+593 TSMLKRYKP
-602 KTDAEMSAFVAAIR
+602 QTDAEMSAFVAAIR

-631 YSTGVSEID
+631 YSTGVTEID
-640 DILLPSYH
+640 EILQPSYH

-684 EAKEELRQELIAGY
+684 EAKEELRQELLAGY
-698 KNNLG
+698 KAKLG
-703 TEDGFDEVWQV
+703 TEEGFDEVWQV

-761 EKTSRIIAELDYFD
+761 EKTSRIIAELDYFG
-775 IKIENIKFGKS
+775 IHLENIKFGKS
-786 KSEYTFDRDTNT
+786 KSEYTFDRNTNT

-809 NETIANELYE
+809 NEVIANELYE
-819 LGRNNN
+819 LGRNNT
-825 YESFIDVIKDIKE
+825 YKDFVDVVKDIKT

-855 FSDYGANKKLL
+855 FSDYGSNKKLL
-866 QIIDMFEKYYDRKQ
+866 QIIEMFEKFYDRKQ
-880 IKKSDIDNL
+880 IKKSNVEVL
-889 GIDLTVFDGCFDNE
+889 GIDLNEFEGCYDNE

-912 MDKYIQRI
+912 MDRYVEKMSKKI
-920 SQQLEDKPLSIK
+920 ENKPLSIK
-932 EQIKYEQ
+932 EQIKFEL
-939 EYLEYITYSNPKA
+939 EYLEYIVYTNPKA
-952 PKGMYYVVEAK
+952 PKNMFYVMEAK

-969 KPYLV
+969 KPYLM
-974 LYNLRTGD
+974 LYDLKTGD
-982 TLKTKITSGKNFVER
+982 TLKTKITSGKSFVER
-997 PFQTGNVINVTE
+997 PFQTGNVIHVKD
-1009 FREKN
+1009 FRDKN
-1014 KMKMVN
+1014 KMKMIN
-1020 GSWVKTPEMEKIVVR
+1020 GQWTKTDEMEKIVTE

>member
-1 MKKINRYENYH
+1 MA
-12 KHDHE
+12 
-17 SNVMTLDCVVKNTDY
+17 TLDCVVKNTDY
-32 IERSLELGCQNYFT
+32 IERSLELGCKNFFT

-51 AGKFLEAYDLC
+51 SGKFLEAYDLC
-62 KKNNLKMIYGAELYM
+62 KKNNLKMVYGAELYM

-84 DNSNYHIV
+84 DNSNYHII
-92 IIAKNQDAFYEL
+92 IIAKNQDGFYEL
-104 NEIMSESNK
+104 NEIMSESNRS
-113 TGFYYKPRIDIELIK
+113 GFYYKPRIDIELIK

-139 ACVGGILRPSDDMKI
+139 ACVGGILRPSDDMKT
-154 LFETVYGHFGKNF
+154 LFEAVYGHFGKNF

-184 NMLMLKQHYNMQLIH
+184 NMLMLKQHYNMQIIH
-199 ANDSHYIYPKQAK
+199 ANDSHYIYPEQAK

-235 PDYDTIVER
+235 PDYDTVVER

-252 DWQVKEALDNTLIFD
+252 DWQIKEAMDNTLIFD
-267 ECEELYFDKEI
+267 ECEELHFDKEI

-283 YPGFTQEQKDKELS
+283 YPNYTQEEKDKELA
-297 KHLVEKWNQEKK
+297 KHLSEKWDKEKVNV
-309 HIDKSRWKEYQDG
+309 DKSRWQEYQKG

-388 YPTRFMSIARILE
+388 YPTRFMSTARILE
-401 TKSLPDIDQNW
+401 TRSLPDIDQNW
-412 ADVSAPIAA
+412 ADVSAPILA

-454 IPMDDYNE
+454 IPMDEYNE
-462 VGKNLDAFRTDK
+462 VGKNLDAFRNDK
-474 KWKPIIDEAQKY
+474 KWKSIIDEAQKY

-501 LSNKLLS
+501 LSNKPLS
-508 KELGLIRVGNELCAC
+508 RELGLIRVGNELCAC

-565 LERLDDKTWKLYE
+565 LQKIDDRTWKLYE

-593 TNMLKRYKP
+593 TSMLKRYKP
-602 KTDAEMSAFVAAIR
+602 QTDAEMSAFVAAIR

-631 YSTGVSEID
+631 YSTGVTEID
-640 DILLPSYH
+640 DILQPSYH

-684 EAKEELRQELIAGY
+684 EAKEELRQELLVGY
-698 KNNLG
+698 KAKLG
-703 TEDGFDEVWQV
+703 TEEGFDEVWQV

-775 IKIENIKFGKS
+775 IHLENIKFGKS
-786 KSEYTFDRDTNT
+786 KSEYTFDRNTNT

-809 NETIANELYE
+809 NEVIANELYE
-819 LGRNNN
+819 LGRNNT
-825 YESFIDVIKDIKE
+825 YKDFVDVIRDIKT

-855 FSDYGANKKLL
+855 FSDYGSNKKLL
-866 QIIDMFEKYYDRKQ
+866 QIIEMFEKFYDRKQ
-880 IKKSDIDNL
+880 IKKSDVEVL
-889 GIDLTVFDGCFDNE
+889 GIDLNEFEGCYDNE

-912 MDKYIQRI
+912 MDRYVEKMSKKI
-920 SQQLEDKPLSIK
+920 EDKPLSIK

-939 EYLEYITYSNPKA
+939 EYLEYIIYSNPKA
-952 PKGMYYVVEAK
+952 PKNMFYVVEAK

-969 KPYLV
+969 KPYLN

-982 TLKTKITSGKNFVER
+982 TLKTKITSGKSFVER

-1020 GSWVKTPEMEKIVVR
+1020 GEWVKTPEMEKIVVG

>member
-1 MKKINRYENYH
+1 MKRYENYH

-17 SNVMTLDCVVKNTDY
+17 SNIMTLDCVVKNTDY
-32 IERSLELGCQNYFT
+32 IARSLELGCKNYFT

-51 AGKFLEAYDLC
+51 TGKFLEAYDLC
-62 KKNNLKMIYGAELYM
+62 KKNGLKMIYGAELYM
-77 VKDRKEK
+77 VKDRTLK

-92 IIAKNQDAFYEL
+92 IIAKNQDGFYEL
-104 NEIMSESNK
+104 NEIMSESNRS
-113 TGFYYKPRIDIELIK
+113 GFYYKPRIDIELIK

-139 ACVGGILRPSDDMKI
+139 ACVGGILRPSDDMKT
-154 LFETVYGHFGKNF
+154 LFEAVYSHFGNNF

-184 NMLMLKQHYNMQLIH
+184 NMLMLKQHYNMQIIH
-199 ANDSHYIYPKQAK
+199 ANDSHYIYPEQAK

-235 PDYDTIVER
+235 PDYDTVVER

-252 DWQVKEALDNTLIFD
+252 DWQIKEAMDNTLIFD
-267 ECEELYFDKEI
+267 ECEELHFNKEI

-283 YPGFTQEQKDKELS
+283 YPNYTQEEKDKELA
-297 KHLVEKWNQEKK
+297 KHLSEKWNKEKVNV
-309 HIDKSRWKEYQDG
+309 DKSRWQEYQNG

-382 TAPVPL
+382 EAPVPL
-388 YPTRFMSIARILE
+388 YPTRFMSTTRILE
-401 TKSLPDIDQNW
+401 TRSLPDIDQNW
-412 ADVSAPIAA
+412 ADVSAPILA

-445 FRNLCRAYD
+445 FRNLCRAYE
-454 IPMDDYNE
+454 IPMDEYNE

-486 IGTIESIS
+486 IGTIESVS

-501 LSNKLLS
+501 LSNKPLS
-508 KELGLIRVGNELCAC
+508 RELSLIKVGDQLCAC

-547 ISDFYKMIGQPI
+547 LSDFYKSINQPI

-565 LERLDDKTWKLYE
+565 LNRVDDKTWKVYE

-593 TNMLKRYKP
+593 TSMLKRYKP
-602 KTDAEMSAFVAAIR
+602 HTDAEMSAFVAAIR
-616 PGFASLVNTFLDREP
+616 PGFASLVNTFLNREP
-631 YSTGVSEID
+631 YTTGVKEID
-640 DILLPSYH
+640 NILAPSYH

-684 EAKEELRQELIAGY
+684 EAKEELRQELLDGY
-698 KNNLG
+698 KKNLG
-703 TEDGFDEVWQV
+703 TDEGFDEVWQV

-742 EHHPLEY
+742 VHYPLEY

-761 EKTSRIIAELDYFD
+761 EKTSRIIAELDYFG
-775 IKIENIKFGKS
+775 IHLENIKFGKS
-786 KSEYTFDRDTNT
+786 KSEYTFDKNTNT

-809 NETIANELYE
+809 NEVIANELYE
-819 LGRNNN
+819 LGKNNTYKN
-825 YESFIDVIKDIKE
+825 FVDVIKDIKT

-855 FSDYGANKKLL
+855 FSDYGSNKKLL
-866 QIIDMFEKYYDRKQ
+866 QIIEMFEKFYDRKQ
-880 IKKSDIDNL
+880 IKKADVEVL
-889 GIDLTVFDGCFDNE
+889 GIDLNEFEGCYDNE
-903 TPKMYKELH
+903 TQKMYKDLH
-912 MDKYIQRI
+912 MDRYVEKMSKKI
-920 SQQLEDKPLSIK
+920 EDKPLSIK

-939 EYLEYITYSNPKA
+939 EYLEYIIYSNPKA
-952 PKGMYYVVEAK
+952 PKNMFYVVEAK

-969 KPYLV
+969 KPYLN

-982 TLKTKITSGKNFVER
+982 TLKTKITSGKSFVER

-1020 GSWVKTPEMEKIVVR
+1020 GTWVKTPEMEKIVVG

>member
-1 MKKINRYENYH
+1 MKRYENYH

-17 SNVMTLDCVVKNTDY
+17 SNIMTLDCVVKNTDY
-32 IERSLELGCQNYFT
+32 IARSLELGCKNYFT

-51 AGKFLEAYDLC
+51 TGKFLEAYDLC
-62 KKNNLKMIYGAELYM
+62 KKNGLKMIYSAELYM
-77 VKDRKEK
+77 VKDRTLK

-92 IIAKNQDAFYEL
+92 IIAKNQDGFYEL
-104 NEIMSESNK
+104 NEIMSESNRS
-113 TGFYYKPRIDIELIK
+113 GFYYKPRIDIELIK

-139 ACVGGILRPSDDMKI
+139 ACVGGILRPSDDMKT
-154 LFETVYGHFGKNF
+154 LFEAVYSHFGNNF

-184 NMLMLKQHYNMQLIH
+184 NMLMLKQHYNMQIIH
-199 ANDSHYIYPKQAK
+199 ANDSHYIYPEQAK

-235 PDYDTIVER
+235 PDYDTVVER

-252 DWQVKEALDNTLIFD
+252 DWQIKEAMDNTLIFD
-267 ECEELYFDKEI
+267 ECEELHFNKEI

-283 YPGFTQEQKDKELS
+283 YPNYTQEEKDKELA
-297 KHLVEKWNQEKK
+297 KHLSEKWNKEKVNV
-309 HIDKSRWKEYQDG
+309 DKSRWQEYQNG

-382 TAPVPL
+382 EAPVPL
-388 YPTRFMSIARILE
+388 YPTRFMSTARILE
-401 TKSLPDIDQNW
+401 TRSLPDIDQNW

-445 FRNLCRAYD
+445 FRNLCRAYE
-454 IPMDDYNE
+454 IPMDEYNE

-486 IGTIESIS
+486 IGTIESVS

-501 LSNKLLS
+501 LSNKPLS
-508 KELGLIRVGNELCAC
+508 RELGLIRVGNELCAC

-565 LERLDDKTWKLYE
+565 LQKVDNRTWKLYE

-593 TNMLKRYKP
+593 TSMLKRYKP
-602 KTDAEMSAFVAAIR
+602 QTDAEMSAFVAAIR

-631 YSTGVSEID
+631 YSTGVTEID
-640 DILLPSYH
+640 EILQPSYH

-684 EAKEELRQELIAGY
+684 EAKEELRQELLLGY
-698 KNNLG
+698 KAKLG
-703 TEDGFDEVWQV
+703 TEEGFDEVWQV

-761 EKTSRIIAELDYFD
+761 EKTSRIIAELDYFG
-775 IKIENIKFGKS
+775 IHLENIKFGKS
-786 KSEYTFDRDTNT
+786 KSEYTFDKNTNT

-809 NETIANELYE
+809 NEVIANELYE
-819 LGRNNN
+819 LGKNNTYKN
-825 YESFIDVIKDIKE
+825 FVDVIKDIKT

-855 FSDYGANKKLL
+855 FSDYGSNKKLL
-866 QIIDMFEKYYDRKQ
+866 QIIEMFEKFYDRKQ
-880 IKKSDIDNL
+880 IKKADVEVL
-889 GIDLTVFDGCFDNE
+889 GIDLNEFEGCYDNE
-903 TPKMYKELH
+903 TQKMYKELH
-912 MDKYIQRI
+912 MDRYVEKMSKKI
-920 SQQLEDKPLSIK
+920 EDKPLSIK

-939 EYLEYITYSNPKA
+939 EYLEYIIYSNPKA
-952 PKGMYYVVEAK
+952 PKNMFYVVEAK

-969 KPYLV
+969 KPYLN

-982 TLKTKITSGKNFVER
+982 TLKTKITSGKSFVER

-1020 GSWVKTPEMEKIVVR
+1020 GTWVKTPEMEKIVVG

>member
-1 MKKINRYENYH
+1 
-12 KHDHE
+12 
-17 SNVMTLDCVVKNTDY
+17 MTLDCVVKNTDY
-32 IERSLELGCQNYFT
+32 IERSLELGCKNYFT

-62 KKNNLKMIYGAELYM
+62 QKNNLKMIYGAELYM

-92 IIAKNQDAFYEL
+92 IIAKNQDGFYEL
-104 NEIMSESNK
+104 NSIMSESNRS
-113 TGFYYKPRIDIELIK
+113 GFYYKPRIDIELIK
-128 RLNPNNFFITS
+128 RLNPNNFFVTS
-139 ACVGGILRPSDDMKI
+139 ACVGGILRPSDDMKV
-154 LFETVYGHFGKNF
+154 LFETIYGHFGKNF

-199 ANDSHYIYPKQAK
+199 ANDSHYIYPEQAN

-227 EDSFVLDF
+227 EDGFVLDF
-235 PDYDTIVER
+235 PNYETIVER

-252 DWQVKEALDNTLIFD
+252 DWQIKEALDNTLIFD
-267 ECEELYFDKEI
+267 ECEELHFDKEI

-283 YPGFTQEQKDKELS
+283 YPNYTQEEKDKELS
-297 KHLVEKWNQEKK
+297 RHLVDKWNKEKVN
-309 HIDKSRWKEYQDG
+309 IDKSRWQEYQNG

-382 TAPVPL
+382 EAPVPL
-388 YPTRFMSIARILE
+388 YPTRFMSTARILE
-401 TKSLPDIDQNW
+401 TRSLPDIDQNW
-412 ADVSAPIAA
+412 ADVAAPIAA

-445 FRNLCRAYD
+445 FRNLCRAYN
-454 IPMDDYNE
+454 IPMDEYNE
-462 VGKNLDAFRTDK
+462 VGKNLDTFRTDK
-474 KWKPIIDEAQKY
+474 KWKPIIDESQKFV
-486 IGTIESIS
+486 GTIESIS

-501 LSNKLLS
+501 LSNKPLS
-508 KELGLIRVGNELCAC
+508 KELSLIRVGNELCAC

-532 KFLKNDYL
+532 KYLKNDYL

-565 LERLDDKTWKLYE
+565 LQKLDDKTWKLYE

-593 TNMLKRYKP
+593 TSMLKRYKP
-602 KTDAEMSAFVAAIR
+602 QTDAEMSAFVAAIR

-631 YSTGVSEID
+631 YSTGVKEID
-640 DILLPSYH
+640 DILKPSYH

-684 EAKEELRQELIAGY
+684 EAKEELRQELIIGY
-698 KNNLG
+698 KKNLG

-742 EHHPLEY
+742 EHYPLEY

-761 EKTSRIIAELDYFD
+761 EKTSRIIAELDYFG
-775 IKIENIKFGKS
+775 IHIENIKFGKS

-809 NETIANELYE
+809 NETIADELYE
-819 LGRNNN
+819 LGRNNS
-825 YESFIDVIKDIKE
+825 YKDFVDVIKDIKT

-855 FSDYGANKKLL
+855 FSDFGSNKKLL
-866 QIIDMFEKYYDRKQ
+866 QIIEMFEKFYDRKQ
-880 IKKSDIDNL
+880 IKKSDIDTL
-889 GIDLTVFDGCFDNE
+889 GIDLEMFKGCYDNE
-903 TPKMYKELH
+903 TPKMYKDLH
-912 MDKYIQRI
+912 MDKYVEKI
-920 SQQLEDKPLSIK
+920 SQNIEDKPLSIK

-952 PKGMYYVVEAK
+952 PKNMFYVVEAK

-969 KPYLV
+969 KPYLN

-982 TLKTKITSGKNFVER
+982 TLKTKITSGKSFVER

-1020 GSWVKTPEMEKIVVR
+1020 GEWVKTPEKEKIVVG

>member
-1 MKKINRYENYH
+1 MA
-12 KHDHE
+12 
-17 SNVMTLDCVVKNTDY
+17 TLDCVVKNTDY
-32 IERSLELGCQNYFT
+32 IERSLELGCKNFFT

-51 AGKFLEAYDLC
+51 SGKFLEAYDLC
-62 KKNNLKMIYGAELYM
+62 KKNNLKMVYGAELYM

-84 DNSNYHIV
+84 DNSNYHII
-92 IIAKNQDAFYEL
+92 IIAKNQDGFYEL
-104 NEIMSESNK
+104 NEIMSESNRS
-113 TGFYYKPRIDIELIK
+113 GFYYKPRIDIELIK

-139 ACVGGILRPSDDMKI
+139 ACVGGILRPSDDMKT
-154 LFETVYGHFGKNF
+154 LFEAIYGHFGKNF

-184 NMLMLKQHYNMQLIH
+184 NMLMLKQHYNMQIIH
-199 ANDSHYIYPKQAK
+199 ANDSHYIYPEQAK

-235 PDYDTIVER
+235 PDYDTVVER

-252 DWQVKEALDNTLIFD
+252 DWQIKEAMDNTLIFD
-267 ECEELYFDKEI
+267 ECEELHFDKEI

-283 YPGFTQEQKDKELS
+283 YPNYTQEEKDKELA
-297 KHLVEKWNQEKK
+297 KHLSEKWDKEKVNV
-309 HIDKSRWKEYQDG
+309 DKSRWQEYQKG

-388 YPTRFMSIARILE
+388 YPTRFMSTARILE
-401 TKSLPDIDQNW
+401 TRSLPDIDQNW
-412 ADVSAPIAA
+412 ADVSAPILA

-454 IPMDDYNE
+454 IPMDEYNE
-462 VGKNLDAFRTDK
+462 VGKNLDAFRNDK

-501 LSNKLLS
+501 LSNKPLPR
-508 KELGLIRVGNELCAC
+508 ELGLIRVGNELCAC

-565 LERLDDKTWKLYE
+565 LQKVDDRTWKLYE

-593 TNMLKRYKP
+593 TSMLKRYKP
-602 KTDAEMSAFVAAIR
+602 QTDAEMSAFVAAIR

-631 YSTGVSEID
+631 YSTGVTEID
-640 DILLPSYH
+640 DILQPSYH

-684 EAKEELRQELIAGY
+684 EAKEELRQELLAGY
-698 KNNLG
+698 KAKLG
-703 TEDGFDEVWQV
+703 TEEGFDEVWQV

-742 EHHPLEY
+742 EHRPLEY

-761 EKTSRIIAELDYFD
+761 EKTSRIIAELDYFG
-775 IKIENIKFGKS
+775 IHLENIKFGKS
-786 KSEYTFDRDTNT
+786 KSEYTFDRNTNT

-809 NETIANELYE
+809 NEVIANELYE
-819 LGRNNN
+819 LGKNNT
-825 YESFIDVIKDIKE
+825 YKDFVDVIKDIKT

-855 FSDYGANKKLL
+855 FSDYGSNKKLL
-866 QIIDMFEKYYDRKQ
+866 QIIEMFEKFYDRKQ
-880 IKKSDIDNL
+880 IKKADVEVL
-889 GIDLTVFDGCFDNE
+889 GIDLNEFEGCYDNE

-912 MDKYIQRI
+912 MDRYVEKMSKKI
-920 SQQLEDKPLSIK
+920 EDKPLSIK

-939 EYLEYITYSNPKA
+939 EYLEYIIYSNPKA
-952 PKGMYYVVEAK
+952 PKNMFYVVEAK

-969 KPYLV
+969 KPYLN

-982 TLKTKITSGKNFVER
+982 TLKTKITSGKSFVER

-1020 GSWVKTPEMEKIVVR
+1020 GEWVKTPEMEKIVVG

>member
-1 MKKINRYENYH
+1 MKRYENYH

-17 SNVMTLDCVVKNTDY
+17 SNIMTLDCVVKNTDY
-32 IERSLELGCQNYFT
+32 IARSLELGCKNYFT

-51 AGKFLEAYDLC
+51 TGKFLEAYDLC
-62 KKNNLKMIYGAELYM
+62 KKNGLKMIYGAELYM
-77 VKDRKEK
+77 VKDRTLK

-92 IIAKNQDAFYEL
+92 IIAKNQDGFYEL
-104 NEIMSESNK
+104 NEIMSESNRS
-113 TGFYYKPRIDIELIK
+113 GFYYKPRIDIELIK

-139 ACVGGILRPSDDMKI
+139 ACVGGILRPSDDMKT
-154 LFETVYGHFGKNF
+154 LFEAVYSHFGNNF

-184 NMLMLKQHYNMQLIH
+184 NMLMLKQHYNMQIIH
-199 ANDSHYIYPKQAK
+199 ANDSHYIYPEQAK

-235 PDYDTIVER
+235 PDYDTVVER

-252 DWQVKEALDNTLIFD
+252 DWQIKEAMDNTLIFD
-267 ECEELYFDKEI
+267 ECEELHFNKEI

-283 YPGFTQEQKDKELS
+283 YPNYTQEEKDKELA
-297 KHLVEKWNQEKK
+297 KHLSEKWNKEKVNV
-309 HIDKSRWKEYQDG
+309 DKSRWQEYQNG

-382 TAPVPL
+382 EAPVPL
-388 YPTRFMSIARILE
+388 YPTRFMSTARILE
-401 TKSLPDIDQNW
+401 TRSLPDIDQNW

-445 FRNLCRAYD
+445 FRNLCRAYE
-454 IPMDDYNE
+454 IPMDEYNE

-486 IGTIESIS
+486 IGTIESVS

-501 LSNKLLS
+501 LSNKPLS
-508 KELGLIRVGNELCAC
+508 RELGLIRVGNELCAC

-565 LERLDDKTWKLYE
+565 LQKVDNRTWKLYE

-593 TNMLKRYKP
+593 TSMLKRYKP
-602 KTDAEMSAFVAAIR
+602 QTDAEMSAFVAAIR

-631 YSTGVSEID
+631 YSTGVTEID
-640 DILLPSYH
+640 EILQPSYH

-684 EAKEELRQELIAGY
+684 EAKEELRQELLLGY
-698 KNNLG
+698 KAKLG
-703 TEDGFDEVWQV
+703 TEEGFDEVWQV

-761 EKTSRIIAELDYFD
+761 EKTSRIIAELDYFG
-775 IKIENIKFGKS
+775 IHLENIKFGKS
-786 KSEYTFDRDTNT
+786 KSEYTFDKNTNT

-809 NETIANELYE
+809 NEVIANELYE
-819 LGRNNN
+819 LGKNNTYKN
-825 YESFIDVIKDIKE
+825 FVDVIKDIKT

-855 FSDYGANKKLL
+855 FSDYGSNKKLL
-866 QIIDMFEKYYDRKQ
+866 QIIEMFEKFYDRKQ
-880 IKKSDIDNL
+880 IKKADVEVL
-889 GIDLTVFDGCFDNE
+889 GIDLNEFEGCYDNE
-903 TPKMYKELH
+903 TQKMYKDLH
-912 MDKYIQRI
+912 MDRYVEKMSKKI
-920 SQQLEDKPLSIK
+920 EDKPLSIK

-939 EYLEYITYSNPKA
+939 EYLEYIIYSNPKA
-952 PKGMYYVVEAK
+952 PKNMFYVVEAK

-969 KPYLV
+969 KPYLN

-982 TLKTKITSGKNFVER
+982 TLKTKITSGKSFVER

-1020 GSWVKTPEMEKIVVR
+1020 GTWVKTPEMEKIVVG

>member
-1 MKKINRYENYH
+1 
-12 KHDHE
+12 
-17 SNVMTLDCVVKNTDY
+17 MTLDCVVKNIDY
-32 IERSLELGCQNYFT
+32 IKRSLELGCKNYFT

-51 AGKFLEAYDLC
+51 TGKFLEAYDLC
-62 KKNNLKMIYGAELYM
+62 KQNGLKMVYGAELYM
-77 VKDRKEK
+77 VKDRTEK
-84 DNSNYHIV
+84 DNSNYHV
-92 IIAKNQDAFYEL
+92 ILIAKNQDGFYEL
-104 NEIMSESNK
+104 NSIMSESNRS
-113 TGFYYKPRIDIELIK
+113 GFYYKPRIDIELLK
-128 RLNPNNFFITS
+128 QLNPNNFFITS
-139 ACVGGILRPSDDMKI
+139 ACVAGFLRPGDDMKE
-154 LFETVYGHFGKNF
+154 LFEAVYNHFGKNF
-167 YLEVQNHPFD
+167 FLEVQNHSFD
-177 IQINHNR
+177 IQIQHNK
-184 NMLMLKQHYNMQLIH
+184 NMLLLKQYYDMQLIH
-199 ANDSHYIYPKQAK
+199 ANDSHYIYPEQAQ
-212 DRVKFLKGKGINYGD
+212 DRIKFLNGKGMNYGD
-227 EDSFVLDF
+227 EDSFILDF

-252 DWQVKEALDNTLIFD
+252 GWQIQEALDNTLIFD

-283 YPGFTQEQKDKELS
+283 YPGYTQEEKNHELA
-297 KHLVEKWNQEKK
+297 KHLSEKWEQEKE
-309 HIDKSRWKEYQDG
+309 HVDKARWKEYQEG
-322 IAFEYKIVKD
+322 IAYEYKIVKD
-332 TQMAD
+332 TNMAD

-349 KEKYGGVLSR
+349 KNKYGGILSR
-359 TGRGSAVSFYINK
+359 TGRGSSVSFYINK

-382 TAPVPL
+382 VAPVPL
-388 YPTRFMSIARILE
+388 YPTRFMSTARILE
-401 TKSLPDIDQNW
+401 NKSIPDIDQNW

-454 IPMDDYNE
+454 IPMDEYNE
-462 VGKNLDAFRTDK
+462 VGKNLDTYRNDK

-501 LSNKLLS
+501 LSNKPLS

-523 IDGYTSDVW
+523 IDGYISDVW
-532 KFLKNDYL
+532 KYLKNDYL
-540 TVKVWKI
+540 TVSIWKI
-547 ISDFYKMIGQPI
+547 ISKFYQTISEPI

-565 LERLDDKTWKLYE
+565 LQRLDNGTWKLYE
-578 DGMTATLNQ
+578 DGVTATLNQ

-593 TNMLKRYKP
+593 TSMLKRYKP

-616 PGFASLVNTFLDREP
+616 PGFASLVNTFLDRKP
-631 YSTGVSEID
+631 YSTGVKEID
-640 DILLPSYH
+640 ELLQPSYH

-684 EAKEELRQELIAGY
+684 EAKESLRLELLEGY
-698 KNNLG
+698 QKNLG
-703 TEDGFDEVWQV
+703 TQEGFNEVWQV

-749 FTTVLNEYQSDN
+749 YTVVLNQYQSDN
-761 EKTSRIIAELDYFD
+761 EKTSRIISELDYFG
-775 IKIENIKFGKS
+775 IHIENIKFGKS
-786 KSEYTFDRDTNT
+786 KNEYTFDRDTNT

-809 NETIANELYE
+809 NEIMANELYE
-819 LGRNNN
+819 LAQNNSYDN
-825 YESFIDVIKDIKE
+825 FIDLLVDIKS
-838 KTSVNSRQLQ
+838 KTSVNARQLQ

-855 FSDYGANKKLL
+855 FSDFGNNKKLL
-866 QIIDMFEKYYDRKQ
+866 QIIDLFERLYGRKQ
-880 IKKSDIDNL
+880 IKKSDYKALNINM
-889 GIDLTVFDGCFDNE
+889 DLFDGCYETE
-903 TPKMYKELH
+903 TPKMYKGLH
-912 MDKYIQRI
+912 MDIYIKRVSDAI
-920 SQQLEDKPLSIK
+920 ENTSLSIK

-939 EYLEYITYSNPKA
+939 EYLEYIIYTNPKA
-952 PKGMYYVVEAK
+952 PKNMFYVVECK

-982 TLKTKITSGKNFVER
+982 TLKTKITSGKKFVEK
-997 PFQTGNVINVTE
+997 PFLQGNVLNVLE
-1009 FREKN
+1009 FKEKN
-1014 KMKMVN
+1014 KMKMIA
-1020 GSWVKTPEMEKIVVR
+1020 GTWTKTSEKEKIVTE

>member
-1 MKKINRYENYH
+1 MA
-12 KHDHE
+12 
-17 SNVMTLDCVVKNTDY
+17 TLDCVVKNTDY
-32 IERSLELGCQNYFT
+32 IERSLELGCKNFFT

-51 AGKFLEAYDLC
+51 SGKFLEAYDLC
-62 KKNNLKMIYGAELYM
+62 KKNNLKMVYGAELYM

-84 DNSNYHIV
+84 DNSNYHII
-92 IIAKNQDAFYEL
+92 IIAKNQDGFYEL
-104 NEIMSESNK
+104 NEIMSESNRS
-113 TGFYYKPRIDIELIK
+113 GFYYKPRIDIELIK

-139 ACVGGILRPSDDMKI
+139 ACVGGILRPSDDMKT
-154 LFETVYGHFGKNF
+154 LFEAVYGHFGKNF

-184 NMLMLKQHYNMQLIH
+184 NMLMLKQHYNMQIIH
-199 ANDSHYIYPKQAK
+199 ANDSHYIYPEQAK
-212 DRVKFLKGKGINYGD
+212 DRVNFLKGKGINYGD

-235 PDYDTIVER
+235 PDYDTVVER

-252 DWQVKEALDNTLIFD
+252 DWQIKEAMDNTLIFD
-267 ECEELYFDKEI
+267 ECEELHFDKEI

-283 YPGFTQEQKDKELS
+283 YPNYTQEEKDKELA
-297 KHLVEKWNQEKK
+297 KHLSEKWDKEKVNV
-309 HIDKSRWKEYQDG
+309 DKSRWQEYQRG

-388 YPTRFMSIARILE
+388 YPTRFMSTARILE
-401 TKSLPDIDQNW
+401 TRSLPDIDQNW
-412 ADVSAPIAA
+412 ADVSAPILA

-454 IPMDDYNE
+454 IPMDEYNE
-462 VGKNLDAFRTDK
+462 VGKYLDAFRNDK

-501 LSNKLLS
+501 LSNKPLPR
-508 KELGLIRVGNELCAC
+508 ELGLIRVGNELCAC

-565 LERLDDKTWKLYE
+565 LQKVDDRTWKLYE

-593 TNMLKRYKP
+593 TSMLKRYKP
-602 KTDAEMSAFVAAIR
+602 QTDAEMSAFVAAIR

-631 YSTGVSEID
+631 YSTGVTEID
-640 DILLPSYH
+640 EILQPSYH

-684 EAKEELRQELIAGY
+684 EAKEELRQELLAGY
-698 KNNLG
+698 KAKLG
-703 TEDGFDEVWQV
+703 TEEGFDEVWQV

-761 EKTSRIIAELDYFD
+761 EKTSRIIAELDYFG
-775 IKIENIKFGKS
+775 IHLENIKFGKS
-786 KSEYTFDRDTNT
+786 KSEYTFDRNTNT

-809 NETIANELYE
+809 NEVIANELYE
-819 LGRNNN
+819 LGRNNT
-825 YESFIDVIKDIKE
+825 YKDFVDVIRDIKT

-855 FSDYGANKKLL
+855 FSDYGSNKKLL
-866 QIIDMFEKYYDRKQ
+866 QIIEMFEKFYDRKQ
-880 IKKSDIDNL
+880 IKKSDVEVL
-889 GIDLTVFDGCFDNE
+889 GIDLNEFEGCYDNE

-912 MDKYIQRI
+912 MDRYVEKMSKKI
-920 SQQLEDKPLSIK
+920 EDKPLSIK

-939 EYLEYITYSNPKA
+939 EYLEYIIYSNPKA
-952 PKGMYYVVEAK
+952 PKNMFYVVEAK

-969 KPYLV
+969 KPYLN

-982 TLKTKITSGKNFVER
+982 TLKTKITSGKSFVER

-1020 GSWVKTPEMEKIVVR
+1020 GEWVKTSEMEKIVVG

>member
-1 MKKINRYENYH
+1 M
-12 KHDHE
+12 
-17 SNVMTLDCVVKNTDY
+17 V
-32 IERSLELGCQNYFT
+32 
-46 TQHGW
+46 
-51 AGKFLEAYDLC
+51 
-62 KKNNLKMIYGAELYM
+62 YGAELYM

-84 DNSNYHIV
+84 DNANYHII
-92 IIAKNQDAFYEL
+92 IIAKNQDGFYEL
-104 NEIMSESNK
+104 NEIVSESNRS
-113 TGFYYKPRIDIELIK
+113 GFYYKPRIDIELIK

-139 ACVGGILRPSDDMKI
+139 ACVGGILRQSDDMKT

-184 NMLMLKQHYNMQLIH
+184 NMLMLKQHYNMQIIH
-199 ANDSHYIYPKQAK
+199 ANDSHYIYPEQAK
-212 DRVKFLKGKGINYGD
+212 DRVKFLKGKGINYAD
-227 EDSFVLDF
+227 EDNFVLDF
-235 PDYDTIVER
+235 PDYDTVVER

-252 DWQVKEALDNTLIFD
+252 DWQIKEAMNNTLIFD
-267 ECEELYFDKEI
+267 ECEELHFDKEI

-283 YPGFTQEQKDKELS
+283 YPNYTQEEKDKELA
-297 KHLVEKWNQEKK
+297 KHLSEKWNKEKVN
-309 HIDKSRWKEYQDG
+309 IDRLRWKEYQNG

-349 KEKYGGVLSR
+349 KEKYSGVLSR

-388 YPTRFMSIARILE
+388 YPTRFMSTARILE
-401 TKSLPDIDQNW
+401 TRSLPDIDQNW
-412 ADVSAPIAA
+412 ADVSAPILA

-454 IPMDDYNE
+454 IPMDEYNE
-462 VGKNLDAFRTDK
+462 VGKNLDNFRNDK
-474 KWKPIIDEAQKY
+474 RWKPIIDEAQKY

-501 LSNKLLS
+501 LSNKPLS
-508 KELGLIRVGNELCAC
+508 RELGLIRVGNELCAC

-547 ISDFYKMIGQPI
+547 ISDFYKMIDQPI

-565 LERLDDKTWKLYE
+565 LQKVDNRTWKLYE

-593 TNMLKRYKP
+593 TSMLKRYKP
-602 KTDAEMSAFVAAIR
+602 QTDAEMSAFVAAIR
-616 PGFASLVNTFLDREP
+616 PGFASLVNTFLDRKP
-631 YSTGVSEID
+631 YSTGVTEID
-640 DILLPSYH
+640 EILQPSYH

-684 EAKEELRQELIAGY
+684 EAKEELRQELLAGY
-698 KNNLG
+698 KAKLG
-703 TEDGFDEVWQV
+703 TEEGFDEVWQV

-775 IKIENIKFGKS
+775 IHLENIKFGKS
-786 KSEYTFDRDTNT
+786 QNEYTFDRNTNT

-809 NETIANELYE
+809 NEVIANELYE
-819 LGRNNN
+819 LGKNNT
-825 YESFIDVIKDIKE
+825 YKDFVDVIRDVKTR
-838 KTSVNSRQLQ
+838 TSVNSRQLQ

-855 FSDYGANKKLL
+855 FSDYGSNKKLL
-866 QIIDMFEKYYDRKQ
+866 QIIEMFEKFYGRKQ
-880 IKKSDIDNL
+880 IKKADVEVL
-889 GIDLTVFDGCFDNE
+889 GIDLNEFEGCYDNE

-912 MDKYIQRI
+912 MDRYVEKMSKKI
-920 SQQLEDKPLSIK
+920 EDKPLSIK

-939 EYLEYITYSNPKA
+939 EYLEYIIYSNPKA
-952 PKGMYYVVEAK
+952 PKNMFYVVEAK

-969 KPYLV
+969 KPYLN

-982 TLKTKITSGKNFVER
+982 ILKTKITSGKNFVEK

-1014 KMKMVN
+1014 KMKIVN
-1020 GSWVKTPEMEKIVVR
+1020 GTWVKTSEMEKIVVG

>member
-1 MKKINRYENYH
+1 M
-12 KHDHE
+12 
-17 SNVMTLDCVVKNTDY
+17 
-32 IERSLELGCQNYFT
+32 GCKNYFT

-51 AGKFLEAYDLC
+51 SGKFLEAYDLC
-62 KKNNLKMIYGAELYM
+62 KKNNLKMVYGAELYM

-84 DNSNYHIV
+84 DNANYHIV
-92 IIAKNQDAFYEL
+92 IIAKNQDGFYEL
-104 NEIMSESNK
+104 NEIMSESNRS
-113 TGFYYKPRIDIELIK
+113 GFYYKPRIDIELIK

-139 ACVGGILRPSDDMKI
+139 ACVGGILRPSDDMKV
-154 LFETVYGHFGKNF
+154 LFESVYGHFGKNF

-177 IQINHNR
+177 IQITHNR
-184 NMLMLKQHYNMQLIH
+184 NMLMLKQHYGMQIIH
-199 ANDSHYIYPKQAK
+199 ANDSHYIYPEQVK

-235 PDYDTIVER
+235 PDYNTVVER

-252 DWQVKEALDNTLIFD
+252 DWQIKEAMDNTLIFD
-267 ECEELYFDKEI
+267 ECEELHFDKEI

-283 YPGFTQEQKDKELS
+283 YPNFTQEEKDKELAR
-297 KHLVEKWNQEKK
+297 HLSEKWDKEKVNV
-309 HIDKSRWKEYQDG
+309 DKSRWSEYQKG

-388 YPTRFMSIARILE
+388 YPTRFMSTARIIE
-401 TKSLPDIDQNW
+401 TRSLPDIDQNW
-412 ADVSAPIAA
+412 ADVSAPILA

-445 FRNLCRAYD
+445 FRNLCRAYE
-454 IPMDDYNE
+454 IPMDEYNE
-462 VGKNLDAFRTDK
+462 VGKNLDAFRNDK

-501 LSNKLLS
+501 LSNKPLPR
-508 KELGLIRVGNELCAC
+508 ELGLIRVGNELCAC

-565 LERLDDKTWKLYE
+565 LQKVDDRTWKLYE

-593 TNMLKRYKP
+593 TSMLKRYKP
-602 KTDAEMSAFVAAIR
+602 QTDAEMSAFVAAIR

-631 YSTGVSEID
+631 YSTGVTEID
-640 DILLPSYH
+640 EILQPSYH

-684 EAKEELRQELIAGY
+684 EAKEELRQELLAGY
-698 KNNLG
+698 KAKLG
-703 TEDGFDEVWQV
+703 TEEGFDEVWQV

-761 EKTSRIIAELDYFD
+761 EKTSRIIAELDYFG
-775 IKIENIKFGKS
+775 IHLENIKFGKS

-809 NETIANELYE
+809 NEVIANELYE
-819 LGRNNN
+819 LWRNNTYKN
-825 YESFIDVIKDIKE
+825 FVDVVRDIKA

-855 FSDYGANKKLL
+855 FSDYGSNKKLL
-866 QIIDMFEKYYDRKQ
+866 QIIEMFEKFYDRKQ
-880 IKKSDIDNL
+880 IKKSDVEVL
-889 GIDLTVFDGCFDNE
+889 GIDLSVFEGCYDNE

-912 MDKYIQRI
+912 MDRYVEKMSKKI
-920 SQQLEDKPLSIK
+920 EDKPLSIK
-932 EQIKYEQ
+932 EQIKFEQ
-939 EYLEYITYSNPKA
+939 EYLEYIIYSNPKA
-952 PKGMYYVVEAK
+952 PKNMFYVVEAK

-969 KPYLV
+969 KPYLT

-997 PFQTGNVINVTE
+997 LFQTGNIINVTE

-1020 GSWVKTPEMEKIVVR
+1020 GEWVKTPEMEKIVVG